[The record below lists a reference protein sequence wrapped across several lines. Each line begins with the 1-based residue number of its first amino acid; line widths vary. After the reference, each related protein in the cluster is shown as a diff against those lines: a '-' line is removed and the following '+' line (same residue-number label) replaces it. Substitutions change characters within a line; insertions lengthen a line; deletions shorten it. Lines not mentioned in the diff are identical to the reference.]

1 MFLAT
6 DRHFSQGATDFKAL
20 EWNPQ
25 TRQLSGTFDGVANTD
40 YNLRIL
46 VPEAYAFRSATVSTG
61 DARAEQIGKVLKLA
75 FHCAGEGPVAWAAQF

>member
-20 EWNPQ
+20 EWNSQ
-25 TRQLSGTFDGVANTD
+25 TRQLSGTFDGVADTD

-46 VPEAYAFRSATVSTG
+46 VPEAYTFRSATVSAA
-61 DARAEQIGKVLKLA
+61 DARAEQTGNVLKLA
-75 FHCAGEGPVAWAAQF
+75 FHSAGEGPVTWAAQF